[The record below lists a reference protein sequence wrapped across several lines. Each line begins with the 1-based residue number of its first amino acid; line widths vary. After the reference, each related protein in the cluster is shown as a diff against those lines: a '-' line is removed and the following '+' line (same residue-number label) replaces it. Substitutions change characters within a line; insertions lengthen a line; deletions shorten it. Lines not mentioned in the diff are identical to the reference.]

1 LAFAVLFF
9 AAAIFVKS
17 LLTFYNA
24 SAISLP
30 AGILLLSAVAS
41 CWAATTTWDSGDTVG
56 LVMYW
61 CLKNIVS
68 LILVARVFV
77 MYTRKHRWCCIDVPR
92 LKPTSNCVFH
102 VLQSSGLTWAWIA
115 QPSGANGFFV

>member
-1 LAFAVLFF
+1 LACAALFF

-24 SAISLP
+24 SAVSLP
-30 AGILLLSAVAS
+30 TGILPLSVVAS
-41 CWAATTTWDSGDTVG
+41 CWAAATTWDSGDTVG

-61 CLKNIVS
+61 CLKNTML

-77 MYTRKHRWCCIDVPR
+77 MYTQKHQWCCIDVPR
-92 LKPTSNCVFH
+92 LNPASNHVPH
-102 VLQSSGLTWAWIA
+102 VLRSFGLTWAWIA
-115 QPSGANGFFV
+115 QPSGANGFFM